1 MVPME
6 SQADRSLPV
15 TDFKAI
21 IEALCV
27 HAAADF
33 MAARSR
39 LERLRRDGPEVNDG
53 EG

>member
-1 MVPME
+1 ME
-6 SQADRSLPV
+6 SQSDRSLPV

-33 MAARSR
+33 VAARHR
-39 LERLRRDGPEVNDG
+39 LERLRQNGPELNDG